1 VLALLLAALVP
12 TPAHAWTEA
21 SVASAQAFVE
31 VDENAQARVA
41 LELVVR
47 IDAGWLEGIEIA
59 GLDPGLT
66 LDPSKGPWAT
76 TGDGIKYRPTASV
89 RRDGTIEIGF
99 SGRGRSPRRGTL
111 RIGLVYRADL
121 SAHAIT
127 ALDDGML
134 RIDWT
139 FPGWRT
145 GLDAV
150 VLGMRVPSLDAR
162 IARDPSEGRVV
173 RGQTTTVAY
182 FERGHLPRTAG
193 WTIGAELPAEDMA
206 ANLRAAR
213 VEDAVKAELGEIEL
227 HSFEENAWL
236 SGLLALWT
244 LAVMLG
250 FRRACLERGARPV
263 AWIPLPLSLRVLAV
277 LGLGTLAPFV
287 AEIEPLYA
295 FAAVLGAV
303 LFGLERTP
311 RIATRAFAGESRRAS
326 SADLR
331 RAHVETRLERLG
343 WRLALDPTTPIGV
356 ICAAL
361 VLAAA
366 LLLSGYETL
375 DAPRVIAIAL
385 FLVPPLAATRFHLPP
400 SGAASLL
407 ALARLASAMRDEVA
421 VDLRV
426 IGGGPVRAAFVR
438 VIGATSERTMSIAV
452 RRVLGGVESV
462 IVETSSTPIA
472 AEAPPAEELDRAA

>member
-1 VLALLLAALVP
+1 VLALLLVALAP
-12 TPAHAWTEA
+12 APAHAWTEA
-21 SVASAQAFVE
+21 SVSSAQAFVE
-31 VDENAQARVA
+31 IDENAQARVA

-47 IDAGWLEGIEIA
+47 IDAGWLEAIEIA

-66 LDPSKGPWAT
+66 LDPSKEPWAT
-76 TGDGIKYRPTASV
+76 TGDGIKYRPTATV

-121 SAHAIT
+121 SAHALT

-162 IARDPSEGRVV
+162 IARDPSQGRIV
-173 RGQTTTVAY
+173 RGQTTSTAY

-193 WTIGAELPAEDMA
+193 WTIGVELPAEHMA
-206 ANLRAAR
+206 VSLRAAR

-244 LAVMLG
+244 LAVTIA
-250 FRRACLERGARPV
+250 FRRACLARGARPL
-263 AWIPLPLSLRVLAV
+263 AWIPLPFSLRALVV
-277 LGLGTLAPFV
+277 LGLGALAPFV
-287 AEIEPLYA
+287 AEMEPLYG
-295 FAAVLGAV
+295 FAAVLGVV
-303 LFGLERTP
+303 LVGLERTP
-311 RIATRAFAGESRRAS
+311 RAVPRTFEDEPRRAGT
-326 SADLR
+326 ADLR
-331 RAHVETRLERLG
+331 RARVEVRLEQLG
-343 WRLALDPTTPIGV
+343 FRLALDPTTPIGLA
-356 ICAAL
+356 CAAL
-361 VLAAA
+361 VLTAVV
-366 LLLSGYETL
+366 LLSGYETL

-407 ALARLASAMRDEVA
+407 ALARLASGMRDEVA
-421 VDLRV
+421 LDLRV
-426 IGGGPVRAAFVR
+426 IGTRAAWLR
-438 VIGATSERTMSIAV
+438 VIGRERERTMSIAV

-462 IVETSSTPIA
+462 IVETSSAPVA
-472 AEAPPAEELDRAA
+472 VEAAPPAELDRAA

>member
-1 VLALLLAALVP
+1 MLALLLAALVP
-12 TPAHAWTEA
+12 NSAHAWTEA

-31 VDENAQARVA
+31 IDENAQARVA

-66 LDPSKGPWAT
+66 LDPSKEPWAT
-76 TGDGIKYRPTASV
+76 TGDGLKYRPTVSV
-89 RRDGTIEIGF
+89 RRDGAIEIGF

-162 IARDPSEGRVV
+162 IARDPSEGRIV
-173 RGQTTTVAY
+173 RGQKTSIAY
-182 FERGHLPRTAG
+182 FERGHLPRTSG
-193 WTIGAELPAEDMA
+193 WTIGVEVPAEDMA
-206 ANLRAAR
+206 VNLRAAR

-236 SGLLALWT
+236 SGLLSFWT
-244 LAVMLG
+244 LVVMLG
-250 FRRACLERGARPV
+250 FRRACLDRGGRPV
-263 AWIPLPLSLRVLAV
+263 AWIPLPVSLRALGV
-277 LGLGTLAPFV
+277 LGLGALAPFV

-295 FAAVLGAV
+295 FAAVLGVV
-303 LFGLERTP
+303 LLGLERTP
-311 RIATRAFAGESRRAS
+311 RIATRAFEGDSRRAT

-331 RAHVETRLERLG
+331 RARREVRLERLG
-343 WRLALDPTTPIGV
+343 FRLALDPTTPMGV
-356 ICAAL
+356 FCAAL
-361 VLAAA
+361 VLTAA

-407 ALARLASAMRDEVA
+407 SLARLTAGMRDEVA

-426 IGGGPVRAAFVR
+426 IGERAVRAAYVR
-438 VIGATSERTMSIAV
+438 VIGATSERTMSIAA

-462 IVETSSTPIA
+462 IVETSSKPIA
-472 AEAPPAEELDRAA
+472 AEAPPVELERAA